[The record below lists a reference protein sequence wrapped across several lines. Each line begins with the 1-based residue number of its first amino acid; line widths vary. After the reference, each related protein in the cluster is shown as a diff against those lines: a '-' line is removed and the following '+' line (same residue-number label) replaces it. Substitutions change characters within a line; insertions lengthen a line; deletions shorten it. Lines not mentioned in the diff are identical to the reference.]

1 MEARKAGVLIGLEN
15 REGLRAVRVRPSPSP
30 PDNGEHSLM
39 GKPHAVIVVDIGSS
53 PFVHPTLAGVCYP
66 RINGREATLIRIH
79 ADIVQLLERGVA
91 SARIWIGVPLSA
103 PNNCK
108 GLASREVP

>member
-15 REGLRAVRVRPSPSP
+15 REGLRAVGVRSSP
-30 PDNGEHSLM
+30 PLPNNGEHSLM

-53 PFVHPTLAGVCYP
+53 PFVHPKHY
-66 RINGREATLIRIH
+66 